1 MAVALKL
8 AKYPVEGVPPLK
20 FQALFNPI
28 LQSIDFNLTSYHQY
42 DIGSHSFSVGSKT
55 TILFFL
61 SLYGFGD
68 FRYIHAFNDN
78 SHTTIATKSK
88 YRKFVNSSLLGE
100 NYISHHKQEKENAY
114 VDYKIKK
121 LILNPYFSPLMA
133 SDEDL
138 RRLPNTYITVSE
150 YTVVRDEGMILAE
163 RLMKL
168 NHTVKYNYLE
178 GMSHG
183 IFRYVEFKR
192 FNEEYK
198 RLAVYINETFGR
210 SRSYS

>member
-1 MAVALKL
+1 
-8 AKYPVEGVPPLK
+8 
-20 FQALFNPI
+20 
-28 LQSIDFNLTSYHQY
+28 
-42 DIGSHSFSVGSKT
+42 
-55 TILFFL
+55 
-61 SLYGFGD
+61 LYGFGD
-68 FRYIHAFNDN
+68 FRYIHAFKDN
-78 SHTTIATKSK
+78 SHTTIATKTK
-88 YRKFVNSSLLGE
+88 YRKFVNSSLLGG

-133 SDEDL
+133 SDEEL
-138 RRLPNTYITVSE
+138 SRLPNTYITVSE

-168 NHTVKYNYLE
+168 NHTVKYSYLE
-178 GMSHG
+178 GMSDG

-198 RLAVYINETFGR
+198 RLAVYINATFER

>member
-1 MAVALKL
+1 
-8 AKYPVEGVPPLK
+8 LK
-20 FQALFNPI
+20 FQTLFNPI

-55 TILFFL
+55 TTLFFL
-61 SLYGFGD
+61 SLYGFGN
-68 FRYIHAFNDN
+68 FRYIQAFKDN
-78 SHTTIATKSK
+78 SHTTIATKIK
-88 YRKFVNSSLLGE
+88 NKIFVNSSLLGE
-100 NYISHHKQEKENAY
+100 HYISQHKHEKENVY
-114 VDYKIKK
+114 IDHKIKK

-133 SDEDL
+133 SDKEL
-138 RRLPNTYITVSE
+138 SRLPNTYRTLSE

-163 RLMKL
+163 RLMKF
-168 NHTVKYNYLE
+168 NHTIKYNYLE
-178 GMSHG
+178 GMAHG

-210 SRSYS
+210 SGSYS

>member
-1 MAVALKL
+1 MELV
-8 AKYPVEGVPPLK
+8 
-20 FQALFNPI
+20 I
-28 LQSIDFNLTSYHQY
+28 LDISRHSRITVIQQSLRRQSIENLS
-42 DIGSHSFSVGSKT
+42 IPV
-55 TILFFL
+55 
-61 SLYGFGD
+61 
-68 FRYIHAFNDN
+68 
-78 SHTTIATKSK
+78 
-88 YRKFVNSSLLGE
+88 SSGG

-121 LILNPYFSPLMA
+121 LIFNPYFSPLMA

-138 RRLPNTYITVSE
+138 SRLPNTYLTVSE
-150 YTVVRDEGMILAE
+150 YTVVRDEGMILAK

-183 IFRYVEFKR
+183 IFRIVEFKR
-192 FNEEYK
+192 FNEEFK

-210 SRSYS
+210 SRSYT